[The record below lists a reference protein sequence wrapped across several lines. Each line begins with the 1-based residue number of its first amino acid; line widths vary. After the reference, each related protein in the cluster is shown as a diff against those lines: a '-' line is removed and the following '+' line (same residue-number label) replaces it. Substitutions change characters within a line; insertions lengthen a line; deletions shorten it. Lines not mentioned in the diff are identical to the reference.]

1 MVLYLFYQNIF
12 IQKNKIMNYSLSW
25 LISEYEKLQK
35 QNKNLDYL
43 FFWGHK
49 PTHDRSLSKTIFSQW
64 WEKKFSVNGIIY
76 PTAEHFMMA
85 GKARLF
91 NDNETLEEILKSKVP
106 AEAKKLGRKVKNFN
120 DEIWKENRSKIVI
133 EGNYHKFSDSE
144 YKAFLL
150 GTGNKIIVEASPMD
164 TIWGIGLSQNSDKTY
179 NPNTWRG
186 LNLLGFALMEVR
198 DRLRDES

>member
-1 MVLYLFYQNIF
+1 MA
-12 IQKNKIMNYSLSW
+12 YSLSW

-35 QNKNLDYL
+35 NDKNFDFL

-49 PTHDRSLSKTIFSQW
+49 PTNDGSLSKTIFSQW
-64 WEKKFSVNGIIY
+64 WQKEFSVNGIIY

-85 GKARLF
+85 EKARLF
-91 NDNETLEEILKSKVP
+91 DDTATLEEILKAKSP
-106 AEAKKLGRKVKNFN
+106 AEAKKLVRKVQNFN
-120 DEIWKENRSKIVI
+120 YEIWKENRSKIVV
-133 EGNYHKFSDSE
+133 EGNYHKFSDPK
-144 YKAFLL
+144 YKSFLL

-164 TIWGIGLSQNSDKTY
+164 TIWGIGLSQNSNKIY

-198 DRLRDES
+198 DRLRNEN